1 VSRVLEKRKRMK
13 GGDLDGL
20 VAHLI
25 GRMRAAKPVVKSTI
39 GWVRRIFGA
48 NGFHFG
54 KGQIFP
60 VLRRGVTKAKVG
72 LQALEKREFS
82 GFACS
87 GEQAKRRRKPG
98 ETRLLA

>member
-1 VSRVLEKRKRMK
+1 MK

-39 GWVRRIFGA
+39 GWVRRTFGA

-54 KGQIFP
+54 KGQN
-60 VLRRGVTKAKVG
+60 
-72 LQALEKREFS
+72 FS
-82 GFACS
+82 GIAARCYE
-87 GEQAKRRRKPG
+87 GESRFVSFG
-98 ETRLLA
+98 EMRI